1 MALTACGGGAADVA
15 PAAKPPASE
24 ASPATEAA
32 GLPAEPTATEPTA
45 TGSRAA
51 PAADPV
57 KRALAGMSVR
67 EKVGQLFM
75 PVVYGTAA
83 DTVSGENQARYGAQT
98 PEKVVAKYHL
108 GGVILF
114 PANVKSVGQV
124 VGLTNGLQ
132 KSTDLPLLIGTDQ
145 ENGLVSRM
153 SAVMTRFPGAARI
166 GATGKPSVAREVA
179 QATGEELRALGVN
192 LDFAPVADVNI
203 DPKNPVIGERAYGN
217 RPGEVAKMV
226 GAAVKGF
233 EAAGVAATAKHFPG
247 HGDTRIDSHTGLP
260 VIKHTRAQW
269 ERLDAPPFKAAIAAG
284 VDAIMTAHIVFPK
297 LDPSG
302 DPATLSKPI
311 LTGLLR
317 KELGFKG
324 VISTD
329 ALNMAGARV
338 KYDDGEVAVR
348 AVLAE
353 RRPAADAE
361 RPAEAVSGGAEGG
374 RVGPRL
380 QGPAG
385 RVGHQAPHAQEGARP
400 ARRAARRLGGEGG
413 RGGALGR
420 APQAGRPRALTAAP
434 DPLLFNLISVR
445 RRQCGHRGADR
456 LGWCADHQHG
466 RLHRQVDRRRPHR
479 R

>member
-1 MALTACGGGAADVA
+1 MLRRIGTASLLAVALTACGGGAADVA

-24 ASPATEAA
+24 ASPATEAT
-32 GLPAEPTATEPTA
+32 GRPAEPTA

-132 KSTDLPLLIGTDQ
+132 KSADLPLLIGTDQ

-348 AVLAE
+348 AVLAG
-353 RRPAADAE
+353 ADLLLM
-361 RPAEAVSGGAEGG
+361 PNDLPKQYQAVLKAVESG
-374 RVGPRL
+374 RVSKARL
-380 QGPAG
+380 DESVTRLLTLKKERGLLGEPPVVSAEKAAEVV
-385 RVGHQAPHAQEGARP
+385 RSAEH
-400 ARRAARRLGGEGG
+400 RRLAAR
-413 RGGALGR
+413 
-420 APQAGRPRALTAAP
+420 
-434 DPLLFNLISVR
+434 VR
-445 RRQCGHRGADR
+445 
-456 LGWCADHQHG
+456 
-466 RLHRQVDRRRPHR
+466 
-479 R
+479 

>member
-1 MALTACGGGAADVA
+1 MLRRIGAAGLLTMSLAACGGGAAGVT

-24 ASPATEAA
+24 PSAA
-32 GLPAEPTATEPTA
+32 AEPTTGGSPAAGTA
-45 TGSRAA
+45 STT

-57 KRALAGMSVR
+57 KRALAKMSVR

-98 PEKVVAKYHL
+98 PAKVVARYHL

-132 KSTDLPLLIGTDQ
+132 KSSDVPLLIGTDQ

-153 SAVMTRFPGAARI
+153 SAVMTRFPGAAEI
-166 GATGKPSVAREVA
+166 GATGKPALARDVAR
-179 QATGEELRALGVN
+179 ATGAELRALGVN
-192 LDFAPVADVNI
+192 LDFAPVADVNV
-203 DPKNPVIGERAYGN
+203 DARNPVIGRRAYGN
-217 RPGEVAKMV
+217 KPPEVAKMV
-226 GAAVKGF
+226 AAAVKGF
-233 EAAGVAATAKHFPG
+233 DAAGVASTAKHFPG

-260 VIKHTRAQW
+260 IIKHTRAEW
-269 ERLDAPPFKAAIAAG
+269 ERLDAPPFRAAIAAG

-348 AVLAE
+348 AVLAGADLLLMPNDLPKQYQSVVKAVE
-353 RRPAADAE
+353 SGRISEARLDQSVARILTLKKNRGLLGKTPVVSADKAAEVVRSAEHRR
-361 RPAEAVSGGAEGG
+361 
-374 RVGPRL
+374 L
-380 QGPAG
+380 
-385 RVGHQAPHAQEGARP
+385 
-400 ARRAARRLGGEGG
+400 AAR
-413 RGGALGR
+413 
-420 APQAGRPRALTAAP
+420 
-434 DPLLFNLISVR
+434 VR
-445 RRQCGHRGADR
+445 
-456 LGWCADHQHG
+456 
-466 RLHRQVDRRRPHR
+466 
-479 R
+479 